1 MRKNIYEA
9 TAWKTRPLKLAVLVP
24 CRETVYSL
32 FSSCLVEMVKTCS
45 IAGIDVHV
53 IYDASTILLNQR
65 ENLANQAVS
74 IKSDYMLWLDS
85 DMLFPSTTA
94 MRMIAH
100 NKPVV
105 AANYMKRSVPLNSV
119 AYEQRGDWDN
129 WLPLMS
135 EEGLVT
141 VEGVGMGCMMV
152 KTDILK
158 EIEKPWFAFEYKDE
172 SWHGED
178 FYFQE
183 KLRNAGHEILIDM
196 NLSRQ
201 IRHVGQWAF
210 GPSLGTNEEQV
221 QKRNIKRGKIDV
233 K

>member
-9 TAWKTRPLKLAVLVP
+9 TAWKSRPTKLAILVP

-32 FSSCLVEMVKTCS
+32 FTSCLVEMVKTCV
-45 IAGIDVHV
+45 IAGVDTHV
-53 IYDASTILLNQR
+53 IYDSSTILLNQR
-65 ENLANQAVS
+65 ENLANQA
-74 IKSDYMLWLDS
+74 IDINADYMLWLDS
-85 DMLFPSTTA
+85 DMMFPSTTA
-94 MRMIAH
+94 MRMMAH
-100 NKPVV
+100 DRSIV

-135 EEGLVT
+135 EEGLVS
-141 VEGVGMGCMMV
+141 VEGVGMGCMLM
-152 KTDILK
+152 KTELLGQ
-158 EIEKPWFAFEYKDE
+158 IEKPWFAFEYKDE

-183 KLRNAGHEILIDM
+183 KLRSIGHEIFIDM

-210 GPSLGTNEEQV
+210 GPGLGTNEEQMV
-221 QKRNIKRGKIDV
+221 KRINRKTNGV
-233 K
+233 

>member
-9 TAWKTRPLKLAVLVP
+9 TAWKTRPIKLAVLVP
-24 CRETVYSL
+24 CRESVYSL
-32 FSSCLVEMVKTCS
+32 FSSCLVEMVKTCTM
-45 IAGIDVHV
+45 AGIDTHV

-65 ENLANQAVS
+65 ENLANQAVFM
-74 IKSDYMLWLDS
+74 KAEYMLWLDS

-100 NKPVV
+100 NKSVV

-141 VEGVGMGCMMV
+141 VEGVGMGCMMI

-183 KLRNAGHEILIDM
+183 KLRAAGHEILIDM

-210 GPSLGTNEEQV
+210 GPSLGTNEEQM